1 MQQKVF
7 CLDCNKYFESL
18 ENYKKEHD
26 DKISYKVMNIQHN
39 YLLENNALAY
49 FAKLFSDN
57 SKIIDIINKQNIEIQ
72 KTASKLNYYED
83 AFKNDVNFECNIRLK
98 NIENKIKGKCLM
110 HFFPKCIKFRI
121 ECEGNI
127 IFKGR
132 KDFEIEIIF
141 PFKQSEIKMTSIEKI
156 KGCIFT
162 QKVMNLSEQ
171 EAVIHNNY
179 SSAIIQNNYMT
190 SVKLMRNYYAN
201 GYLEKK

>member
-7 CLDCNKYFESL
+7 CIDCNKYFETL

-26 DKISYKVMNIQHN
+26 YKISYKVANEKHN
-39 YLLENNALAY
+39 YLIENNALAY
-49 FAKLFSDN
+49 FAQLFSNN
-57 SKIIDIINKQNIEIQ
+57 SKIVDIKNKQTIAIQ
-72 KTASKLNYYED
+72 KISYKLDYYED

-98 NIENKIKGKCLM
+98 IIENKINGKCLM

-141 PFKQSEIKMTSIEKI
+141 PFKQSEIKMSSIEKI

-162 QKVMNLSEQ
+162 QKVMNLS
-171 EAVIHNNY
+171 
-179 SSAIIQNNYMT
+179 
-190 SVKLMRNYYAN
+190 
-201 GYLEKK
+201 